1 MKKTVYIFCVMS
13 FMFLC
18 VACTGGD
25 KIVIQERFSQNPK
38 VGVIYTPSG
47 IDKFPDPAPI
57 NSSARWLVPVPADF
71 ESIAKNEIVNG
82 LKAEWPNA
90 SITYEAS
97 STNRLNYD
105 LVIWAGVGGT
115 YHTGGGMTASGGN
128 SGNIT
133 LKMRASLTIF
143 DPHSGKN
150 LTSFMGESLGEVS
163 SPSAP
168 ANRTSVFTDVI
179 PPVSLKAA
187 LEQKTAQG
195 VKDYLKEVRDA
206 KKAKK

>member
-1 MKKTVYIFCVMS
+1 
-13 FMFLC
+13 MFLC

-57 NSSARWLVPVPADF
+57 NSSARWHVPVSADF

-82 LKAEWPNA
+82 LKVEWPNA
-90 SITYEAS
+90 SITYEAA

-105 LVIWAGVGGT
+105 LVVWVGVGGT
-115 YHTGGGMTASGGN
+115 YHVQSA
-128 SGNIT
+128 NIT
-133 LKMRASLTIF
+133 LKMRAHLTIF

-150 LTSFMGESLGEVS
+150 LTSLLGESLGEVS
-163 SPSAP
+163 SPPAP

-195 VKDYLKEVRDA
+195 IRDYLKEVRDA
-206 KKAKK
+206 KKAKN